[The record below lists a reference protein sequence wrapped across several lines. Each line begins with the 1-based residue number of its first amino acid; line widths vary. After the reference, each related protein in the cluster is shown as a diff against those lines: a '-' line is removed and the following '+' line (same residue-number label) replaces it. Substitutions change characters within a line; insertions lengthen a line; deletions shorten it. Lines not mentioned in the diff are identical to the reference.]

1 MLAPYFTLPPD
12 SPETCTRDADLTSD
26 ALAKLGDPTTLM
38 DCEWAPCRYNC
49 PVHADV
55 RAYVE
60 LAAMGRWQDA
70 VDVIREHLPFACVC
84 GRICHHPCEMNCRRT
99 DVDEPVAIRE
109 IKRFASE
116 RQGAAG
122 ATVNRVEQTGPRVAI
137 IGAGPSGLA
146 AALDLAKAGYR
157 PTVFEKSDVA
167 GGTPAT
173 TIPKYRLPRDVLQQD
188 VDWICAHGVELVT
201 GCEIGTDKTVNQL
214 RAEGFEAVLI
224 ATGLAKSRMLPLDGS
239 DHPRVLPVLDFLTRV
254 VFDQPVDIGKRVVVI
269 GGGNV
274 AMDAART
281 AVRMGAAVDVVCL
294 ETPEEMPAY
303 EWEVSEAAEEGVA
316 FTHRRGPVAVLA
328 GSDGI
333 TALRTRGVTRVFDEQ
348 KRFAPAYDD
357 SDIRELP
364 CDTVIFAIGQ
374 APDFGFLN
382 DSGLNRTPSGRLDY
396 NPATHETNVPGVF
409 ACGEIVTKP
418 GSVVEAC
425 ASGQRAAEAIHQ
437 YLTKQPIR
445 IDDTLPPVIEKID
458 AETAELVKK
467 VSRTPVPVTP
477 PDVRRRSWSEV
488 DHNYDETSAMRETRR
503 CMSCGGGAE
512 VLVDKCVAC
521 LTCLRVCPFDI
532 PKVTDVARIE
542 SHLCQACGMCVAE
555 CPGNAIIAR
564 GWDVG
569 ALVRRTRDEIAG
581 LQGSRRIVAYV
592 CGHHA
597 YEAAWSGMLEDTVP
611 GVAEIYLPSM
621 SRLSAAEILHALEN
635 GAGGVILVACAS
647 GEDRYPGTN
656 ERLHK
661 RAAQVQALLQEIGLK
676 SERVQVVDEAD
687 RGRAAVHAAIVAAA
701 DRIVEAVG

>member
-1 MLAPYFTLPPD
+1 
-12 SPETCTRDADLTSD
+12 
-26 ALAKLGDPTTLM
+26 M
-38 DCEWAPCRYNC
+38 DREWAPCRYNC
-49 PVHADV
+49 PVHADI

-60 LAAMGRWQDA
+60 LAGMGRWQDA
-70 VDVIREHLPFACVC
+70 VDVIRKNLPFASVC
-84 GRICHHPCEMNCRRT
+84 GRICHHPCEENCRRT
-99 DVDEPVAIRE
+99 EVDEPVAIRE
-109 IKRFASE
+109 IKRFVSE
-116 RQGAAG
+116 RQGATG
-122 ATVNRVEQTGPRVAI
+122 ATVNKVEQTGPRVAI
-137 IGAGPSGLA
+137 IGAGPAGLA

-167 GGTPAT
+167 GGIPAT
-173 TIPKYRLPRDVLQQD
+173 AIPKYRLPRDVLQQD

-201 GCEIGTDKTVNQL
+201 GCEIGEDKTVNQL

-224 ATGLAKSRMLPLDGS
+224 ATGLATSRMLPLDGS
-239 DHPRVLPVLDFLTRV
+239 DHPSVLPVLDFLTRV
-254 VFDQPVDIGKRVVVI
+254 VFDQPVDIGEHVVVI

-294 ETPEEMPAY
+294 ETREEMPAF

-316 FTHRRGPVAVLA
+316 FTHRRGPVAVLS
-328 GSDGI
+328 GPDGI

-348 KRFAPAYDD
+348 KRFAPEYDD
-357 SDIRELP
+357 TDIREMP

-382 DSGLNRTPSGRLDY
+382 DSGLDRTPSGHLQY

-445 IDDTLPPVIEKID
+445 IDDTLPPAIDKID
-458 AETAELVKK
+458 AETAEFVKK
-467 VSRTPVPVTP
+467 VSRTPVPVEP
-477 PDVRRRSWSEV
+477 PDVRRRSWSEI
-488 DHNYDETSAMRETRR
+488 DHNYDDMSVMREARR
-503 CMSCGGGAE
+503 CMNCGAGAE
-512 VLVDKCVAC
+512 VLIDKCVAC

-542 SHLCQACGMCVAE
+542 SKLCQACGMCVGE

-581 LQGSRRIVAYV
+581 LQDGRRIVAYV

-597 YEAAWSGMLEDTVP
+597 PEAAWSGTLEDTVP
-611 GVAEIYLPSM
+611 GVTEIYLTSM

-635 GAGGVILVACAS
+635 GADGVILVACTIGA
-647 GEDRYPGTN
+647 DRYPDATK
-656 ERLHK
+656 RLHK
-661 RAAQVQALLQEIGLK
+661 RAAQAQALLQEIGLK
-676 SERVQVVDEAD
+676 SERIQVLDEAD
-687 RGRAAVHAAIVAAA
+687 RGRAAIHDAIVAAA
-701 DRIVEAVG
+701 DRIAEATG